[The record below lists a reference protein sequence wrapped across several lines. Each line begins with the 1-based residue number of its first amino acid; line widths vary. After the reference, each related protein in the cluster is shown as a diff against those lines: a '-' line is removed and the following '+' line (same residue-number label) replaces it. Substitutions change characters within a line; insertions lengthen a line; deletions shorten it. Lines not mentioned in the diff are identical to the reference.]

1 MDYDSLKL
9 ENQLC
14 FPLYAV
20 SRKIT
25 NLYRPI
31 LKPLGL
37 TYTKYITM
45 MALWE
50 KDKVSVKELGKTL
63 YLDSGT
69 LTPLLKKLENQKL
82 IKRKRNPEDER
93 NLIITLTKKGKDLKT
108 EALKV
113 PQKISSCIDIPT
125 KDAKD
130 LSRILHLILKV
141 QT

>member
-20 SRKIT
+20 SKKIT

-50 KDKVSVKELGKTL
+50 KDKISVKELGEKL

-69 LTPLLKKLENQKL
+69 LTPLLKKLENQKF
-82 IKRKRNPEDER
+82 IERKRNPKDER
-93 NLIITLTKKGKDLKT
+93 NLIVTLTQKGETLKDQ
-108 EALKV
+108 ALKV
-113 PQKISSCIDIPT
+113 PQEISSCIDIST
-125 KDAKD
+125 KDAQE
-130 LSRILHLILKV
+130 LHRILHSILE
-141 QT
+141 